1 MQVRRFTRQCLEQ
14 LCKSA
19 GSQVNAWNNYAGPQV
34 HRSMLGTTMQ
44 VRRFTGQCSPPNQD
58 CYSFATRKGCD
69 GNVAPS
75 VQGSV
80 PPKSVRVNLGVA
92 NASLKERAA
101 P

>member
-1 MQVRRFTRQCLEQ
+1 
-14 LCKSA
+14 
-19 GSQVNAWNNYAGPQV
+19 
-34 HRSMLGTTMQ
+34 MQ

-80 PPKSVRVNLGVA
+80 SPKSVRVNLGVA
-92 NASLKERAA
+92 NASLKERVA